1 MRLTRSFAA
10 QLPLGLGPS
19 SAEPALVHGLPLA
32 CGTRGRDA
40 REKRMARPVS
50 KQFRRANLSSLH
62 QRIRSQGRTLAKM
75 EIRASRAS

>member
-40 REKRMARPVS
+40 RENVWPAPS
-50 KQFRRANLSSLH
+50 ASSFGEL
-62 QRIRSQGRTLAKM
+62 I
-75 EIRASRAS
+75 